1 MRNKLLA
8 SLVMLACICGCAG
21 ETYAKRQAGAAP
33 ADATAGG
40 DAANNATKP
49 DGIIYPQDSAETA
62 SSSESATGSDG
73 AAEPRPTSQT
83 ERVNNLANLEALL
96 NIICNLGEMVGLFIG
111 AALVVAGTAGAIIG
125 GKQRWIGFLIIG
137 VGVVSFVGG
146 LALPGIINWLVA
158 SARDA
163 GLFS

>member
-8 SLVMLACICGCAG
+8 SLVVLACICACAG
-21 ETYAKRQAGAAP
+21 ETCAKRQSAS
-33 ADATAGG
+33 TASTASSTSASSTPTGSS
-40 DAANNATKP
+40 DNATNP
-49 DGIIYPQDSAETA
+49 DGVIYPQDSAETA
-62 SSSESATGSDG
+62 AASAGT
-73 AAEPRPTSQT
+73 AAPVPTTQT

-111 AALVVAGTAGAIIG
+111 AALIVAGTAGAIIG

-137 VGVVSFVGG
+137 VGLFAFVGG
-146 LALPGIINWLVA
+146 LALPGLINWLVA

-163 GLFS
+163 GLFN

>member
-8 SLVMLACICGCAG
+8 SLVVLACIWGCAG
-21 ETYAKRQAGAAP
+21 ETCAKRQGTAAP
-33 ADATAGG
+33 GASGNAATGIDAP
-40 DAANNATKP
+40 DNATNP
-49 DGIIYPQDSAETA
+49 TGVIYPQDSAETG
-62 SSSESATGSDG
+62 SEGTADS
-73 AAEPRPTSQT
+73 RPTSQT

-137 VGVVSFVGG
+137 VGVVAFVGG

>member
-1 MRNKLLA
+1 MRNKLLT
-8 SLVMLACICGCAG
+8 SLVALACICACAG
-21 ETYAKRQAGAAP
+21 ETCAKRQSAS
-33 ADATAGG
+33 TASTASSTSASYTPTGSS
-40 DAANNATKP
+40 DNATNP
-49 DGIIYPQDSAETA
+49 AGVIYPQDSAE
-62 SSSESATGSDG
+62 SAATSD
-73 AAEPRPTSQT
+73 AAADSRPTSQT

-137 VGVVSFVGG
+137 VGVVTFVGG

>member
-8 SLVMLACICGCAG
+8 SLVVLACIGACPG
-21 ETYAKRQAGAAP
+21 ETYAKRQSAASTSSSSTSAAP
-33 ADATAGG
+33 TSSSD
-40 DAANNATKP
+40 NATNP
-49 DGIIYPQDSAETA
+49 DGIIYPQDSAESAA
-62 SSSESATGSDG
+62 SSNATADS
-73 AAEPRPTSQT
+73 RPTLQT